1 MISHE
6 YKCVFIHPP
15 GNGGKSIEKALFG
28 VLPIPGSADH
38 RTIKKWQQK
47 LGKKLFNSYFK
58 FVFVRN
64 PWDRLVSIYHRR
76 LSFLLTD
83 SKYKKVDGHL
93 NLNSFDEFIKACN
106 PNKVW
111 HLEKGPSSQSHYILN
126 RAGNIGVDFIGRLEN
141 YEEDWQKVCEKLNVG
156 NISLPHLNKSLHEEY
171 WKYYNKKLIKIVA
184 EKFEKDIKLF
194 NYKFK

>member
-6 YKCVFIHPP
+6 YKCIFIHPP

-28 VLPIPGSADH
+28 VDPTPGSADH
-38 RTIKKWQQK
+38 KTIRQRQRN

-64 PWDRLVSIYHRR
+64 PWDRLVSMYHRR
-76 LSFLLTD
+76 LNFLSLH

-93 NLNSFDEFIKACN
+93 NLNSFDEFIKACH
-106 PNKVW
+106 PK
-111 HLEKGPSSQSHYILN
+111 KGPLRSQSYYILN
-126 RAGNIGVDFIGRLEN
+126 HAGNIGVDFIGRLEN

-156 NISLPHLNKSLHEEY
+156 NILLPHLNKSSHEEY
-171 WKYYNKKLIKIVA
+171 WKYYNKDLIEIVA
-184 EKFEKDIKLF
+184 EKFKKDIKLF